1 MLRRIILLLGCAAAL
16 LSLSAPARAQEAAPA
31 ASAVA
36 PRPQW
41 LRTPRVT
48 GRLTAADIAVVI
60 NTADPYSV
68 AVGEHYARQRGLGP
82 DQVLRLEL
90 PARAVL
96 SPAEF
101 EAFRGELEA
110 RLPARTQALALAWTK
125 PYAVACNSITGALA
139 LGFQAEL
146 CKQSCAASRPSPYPA
161 YAGHQPFTDLGLRP
175 AMLLAAR
182 SVESARAL
190 IDRGVAADHS
200 LALRGT
206 PPVQAVFASTED
218 RARNVRAPLFPPPGR
233 LWAWGLEVRQVAQE
247 SLPVLDEVLIFQ
259 TGLARVEGL
268 ERIPFVPGALAD
280 HLTSAGGQLERTTGP
295 QMSVLDW
302 IEAGATA
309 SHGAVSEPCN
319 HLQKF
324 PHPQQLLLNYVQGA
338 SALEAYW
345 RSVLWPAQ
353 SVFVGEPLA
362 APYARRSQT
371 P

>member
-1 MLRRIILLLGCAAAL
+1 MKTVAAL
-16 LSLSAPARAQEAAPA
+16 LAGLVLVGLAQAQAPSPAQ
-31 ASAVA
+31 
-36 PRPQW
+36 PQW
-41 LRTPRVT
+41 LRVPPVS
-48 GRLTAADIAVVI
+48 GRLTAADIAVVV

-68 AVGEHYARQRGLGP
+68 AVGEYYAQRRGLSAE
-82 DQVLRLEL
+82 QVLRVEL
-90 PARAVL
+90 PLRPSL

-101 EAFRGELEA
+101 DELQA
-110 RLPARTQALALAWTK
+110 QLQRRLPGRVQALALAWSQ
-125 PYAVACNSITGALA
+125 PYAVACNSIAGALA

-146 CKQSCAASRPSPYPA
+146 CKQSCAPSKPSPYMA
-161 YAGHQPFTDLGLRP
+161 YTGHKPFSDLGLRP

-182 SVESARAL
+182 SVEQARAL

-200 LALRGT
+200 LAQRGT
-206 PPVQAVFASTED
+206 PPVQAVFASTAD
-218 RARNVRAPLFPPPGR
+218 KARNVRAPLFPPPGR
-233 LWAWGLEVRQVAQE
+233 LWAWGVEVRQLHQDQ
-247 SLPVLDEVLIFQ
+247 LPPLAEVMLYQ

-268 ERIPFVPGALAD
+268 DQIPFLPGALAD
-280 HLTSAGGQLERTTGP
+280 HLTSLGGQLERTSGP
-295 QMSVLDW
+295 QMSALDW
-302 IEAGATA
+302 IAAGATA

-324 PHPQQLLLNYVQGA
+324 PHPQLLLLNYLQGV

-362 APYARRSQT
+362 APFARQPDR

>member
-1 MLRRIILLLGCAAAL
+1 MKTVAGLLAWLVLVGAAQAQ
-16 LSLSAPARAQEAAPA
+16 APSPAQ
-31 ASAVA
+31 
-36 PRPQW
+36 PQW
-41 LRTPRVT
+41 LRVPPVT

-68 AVGEHYARQRGLGP
+68 AVGEHYAQRRGLSAE
-82 DQVLRLEL
+82 QVVRVEL
-90 PARAVL
+90 PLRPSL

-101 EAFRGELEA
+101 DELQA
-110 RLPARTQALALAWTK
+110 QLQRRLPSRVQALALAWSQ

-146 CKQSCAASRPSPYPA
+146 CKQSCAPSKPSPYVA
-161 YAGHQPFTDLGLRP
+161 YTGHKPFSDLGLRP

-182 SVESARAL
+182 SVEQARAL

-200 LALRGT
+200 LAQRGT
-206 PPVQAVFASTED
+206 PPVQAVFASTAD
-218 RARNVRAPLFPPPGR
+218 KARNVRAPLFPPPGR
-233 LWAWGLEVRQVAQE
+233 LWAWGVEVRQLDQDQ
-247 SLPVLDEVLIFQ
+247 LPPLAEVVLYQ

-268 ERIPFVPGALAD
+268 DQIPFLPGALAD
-280 HLTSAGGQLERTTGP
+280 HLTSLGGQLERTSGP
-295 QMSVLDW
+295 QMSALDW
-302 IEAGATA
+302 LAAGATA

-324 PHPQQLLLNYVQGA
+324 PHPQLLLLNYLQGV

-362 APYARRSQT
+362 APFARQ
-371 P
+371 PDQP